1 MFVSTIQIPSTTS
14 PQSPQAKLQG
24 ERKVEREGQ
33 SLHSRFALPES
44 GDHEGLNEP
53 STVKAAQSLQVKVRV
68 PDEPLPGG

>member
-1 MFVSTIQIPSTTS
+1 M
-14 PQSPQAKLQG
+14 
-24 ERKVEREGQ
+24 EREGQ